1 MLETSAQSDM
11 HSSQNVM
18 QPWNSQASWSELL
31 YIEKN
36 LANSYLHTYNSKQTY
51 IFL

>member
-11 HSSQNVM
+11 HSIQNVM
-18 QPWNSQASWSELL
+18 QPRYSQATWSELL

-36 LANSYLHTYNSKQTY
+36 LANS
-51 IFL
+51 